1 MTVQELIDLL
11 GAHNPTSQVQF
22 QIVADQES
30 AGLLTDE
37 DGAPVIGLTREG
49 AV

>member
-11 GAHNPTSQVQF
+11 SQYNPTTRVQF
-22 QIVADQES
+22 RMVADQES

-49 AV
+49 SV